1 LARPRDSIGTARN
14 APSCPGS
21 IFRRAVRPA
30 LVKEYGSCGMCIRR
44 RWHRVDIPHRN
55 NGTPCRSTCPRSK
68 QTSSCLSMPI
78 QIASIMARIQTWP
91 YYVLVDQLSEPSMVE
106 RVSSFPQA
114 SQVGGGSELDDIRY
128 AMAATSR
135 RRRGGQR
142 DSEEAERFGR
152 HHPRPSVDQRHV
164 YAKC

>member
-1 LARPRDSIGTARN
+1 MVGKPPVMLQA
-14 APSCPGS
+14 
-21 IFRRAVRPA
+21 A
-30 LVKEYGSCGMCIRR
+30 LVLFFVGLLDLLWSRNTVVAACVSAVVGI
-44 RWHRVDIPHRN
+44 RVDIPHRN
-55 NGTPCRSTCPRSK
+55 NGTPCPSTCPRSK

-78 QIASIMARIQTWP
+78 QIASIMAGIQTWP
-91 YYVLVDQLSEPSMVE
+91 YYVLVDQLSEPSTVE

-142 DSEEAERFGR
+142 DSEEVERFGR